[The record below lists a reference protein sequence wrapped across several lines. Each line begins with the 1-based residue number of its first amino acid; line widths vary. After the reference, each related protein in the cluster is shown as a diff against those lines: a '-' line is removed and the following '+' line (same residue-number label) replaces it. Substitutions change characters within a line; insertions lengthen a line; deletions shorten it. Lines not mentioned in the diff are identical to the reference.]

1 MPAARKD
8 ASMTTPVSNIIAFP
22 LHRAAPTAFAESII
36 SPAVMPPADMPPA
49 VVSPTVVS
57 IADGRSVDQSHE
69 DWLNVSAL
77 VRAVIR
83 HARRKG
89 VALTSLPPA
98 LRSMLL
104 TECNRGQ
111 PACLMLRD
119 WLNGNRPFLPLPG
132 LEEDTL

>member
-1 MPAARKD
+1 MLAARKNVP
-8 ASMTTPVSNIIAFP
+8 MTTPVSNIIAFP
-22 LHRAAPTAFAESII
+22 ARREAPTAFAESII
-36 SPAVMPPADMPPA
+36 SPAAIPPA

-57 IADGRSVDQSHE
+57 IADGRSVDQSDE

-132 LEEDTL
+132 LEEETL

>member
-1 MPAARKD
+1 MLAARKD
-8 ASMTTPVSNIIAFP
+8 VPMNTPVSNIIAFP
-22 LHRAAPTAFAESII
+22 LHRAAPGAFAESII
-36 SPAVMPPADMPPA
+36 SPAALPSAAIPPTAT
-49 VVSPTVVS
+49 SPTVVS
-57 IADGRSVDQSHE
+57 ITDGRSVDQSDE

-98 LRSMLL
+98 LRTMLL

-132 LEEDTL
+132 LEEETH